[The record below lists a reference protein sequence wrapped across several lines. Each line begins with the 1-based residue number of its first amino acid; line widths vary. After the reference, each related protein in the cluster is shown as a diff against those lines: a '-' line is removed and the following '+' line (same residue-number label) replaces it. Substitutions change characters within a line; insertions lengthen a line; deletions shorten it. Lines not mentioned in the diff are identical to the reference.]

1 MLFWRES
8 FKDGNCPS
16 PGIFATPY
24 LEFPELS
31 LIFYAKPIENILPLS
46 PGLGINP
53 QIYSQGK
60 LTTLRCENQKIQHES
75 EI

>member
-53 QIYSQGK
+53 QI
-60 LTTLRCENQKIQHES
+60 
-75 EI
+75 